1 MLTVRAQL
9 ARCLDSLK
17 ENGLHPYSMEERKDS
32 TARHIRSFGDLHL
45 AAANVYAYIDVY
57 DLFRRV
63 VNMIA
68 SLEYSYMYLVVLRS
82 VITEAPQKKL
92 LCSKWHKL
100 EKSVIQVPFRT
111 TVDVLTDVTYVP
123 LLSRNNCEILK
134 ILILRMNVGGSGKR
148 MQDEKEAENDEK
160 ETPMPVL
167 LLSPSVDESHFMPP
181 VEPAEEFT
189 GKSIFKSKRRPFQ
202 IRWNHEGEYDIGR
215 LHKKY
220 GSNLTDDDLDIL
232 TDQFLWPCLKL
243 TPAMSLLDKLSVIL
257 TGYLYSGELE
267 SHTLQ
272 RFWEGRSQAAL
283 TNNENL
289 RNSTIPAVVFEDL
302 DFKTAE
308 ASLTELKLRM
318 TAKMKEFEDL

>member
-1 MLTVRAQL
+1 
-9 ARCLDSLK
+9 
-17 ENGLHPYSMEERKDS
+17 MEERKES
-32 TARHIRSFGDLHL
+32 TARHVRSFGDLHL
-45 AAANVYAYIDVY
+45 ASANVYACIDVY

-63 VNMIA
+63 VNMIS

-82 VITEAPQKKL
+82 VITDSPQKKL

-100 EKSVIQVPFRT
+100 ERSVIQVPFKT
-111 TVDVLTDVTYVP
+111 TVDVLTDATNVP
-123 LLSRNNCEILK
+123 QLTRDNYEILK
-134 ILILRMNVGGSGKR
+134 RMILRRDNSGGGKQR
-148 MQDEKEAENDEK
+148 QNEREAQEDEKEN
-160 ETPMPVL
+160 TMPVL
-167 LLSPSVDESHFMPP
+167 LLPLSVDKSHFMQPA
-181 VEPAEEFT
+181 VPAEEYT

-202 IRWNHEGEYDIGR
+202 IKWNHEGEYDIGK
-215 LHKKY
+215 LHRKY
-220 GSNLTDDDLDIL
+220 GKNLTDDDLDIL

-272 RFWEGRSQAAL
+272 RFWEGRSLDTL

-289 RNSTIPAVVFEDL
+289 RNSKIPDVVFEDL

-308 ASLTELKLRM
+308 ACLTELKLKM
-318 TAKMKEFEDL
+318 NAKMKEFEDL